1 MKEDNILVV
10 TTENIPGYQIDQV
23 LGEVFGQT
31 TRSRN
36 VISDF
41 GQSFKAMVGGEIKG
55 YTKLQ
60 TTARQEALARMQKE
74 AANLGGNA
82 VIMFRFDSNTSSLGD
97 SVNAYGTAVKIS
109 PLSV

>member
-1 MKEDNILVV
+1 MKENSVLVV
-10 TTENIPGYQIDQV
+10 TTETIPGYQIDAV
-23 LGEVFGQT
+23 YGEVFGQT

-41 GQSFKAMVGGEIKG
+41 GQSVKAMVGGEIKG

-60 TTARQEALARMQKE
+60 TTARQEALKRMRQE
-74 AANLGGNA
+74 AAQLGANA
-82 VIMFRFDSNTSSLGD
+82 VIMFRFDSGTSSLGD

-109 PLSV
+109 SLPA